1 MQLVDISQN
10 LEAFKAGKTCGY
22 AIGAALVE
30 LGEGTHGPLHPV
42 PVAALVISK
51 TTMNNQVAESAALGT
66 TIMKVLNQV
75 AEGVKQVSTRMKI
88 KK

>member
-22 AIGAALVE
+22 AITAALVD

-51 TTMNNQVAESAALGT
+51 TKMECQVA
-66 TIMKVLNQV
+66 
-75 AEGVKQVSTRMKI
+75 
-88 KK
+88 